1 MMSSLGRDD
10 SYTDRLSIDENGD
23 TVLELQGERLD
34 LTGEGGGG
42 GGGEGGGG
50 GGWEG
55 LGQRGDGERRGG
67 SATPKLSWVPLLP

>member
-23 TVLELQGERLD
+23 TVLEIEGERLD
-34 LTGEGGGG
+34 LTGGGG

-50 GGWEG
+50 G
-55 LGQRGDGERRGG
+55 Q
-67 SATPKLSWVPLLP
+67 LPPNCHGFHFFHKHV